1 MKHELS
7 YWEDLAERYFQAETS
22 EAEEAQLRKFL
33 CSDAANAP
41 RFDEIRAT
49 MSYLYVASA
58 PTAPS
63 PLPLWGSALKR
74 RASGIVAL
82 PQRGSGEGA
91 GLRSLFAAIAAC
103 LCVAF
108 FLGWY
113 KYQQHN
119 ISSVRVA
126 GEDIE
131 ADASLLMQQQ
141 MAEVLNPI
149 NMDDR

>member
-1 MKHELS
+1 MKQQDLS

-22 EAEEAQLRKFL
+22 EREEAELRKFL
-33 CSDAANAP
+33 CSSAANDP

-49 MSYLYVASA
+49 MSLLHVSRPSA
-58 PTAPS
+58 KFNVIRH
-63 PLPLWGSALKR
+63 PLRTIA
-74 RASGIVAL
+74 V
-82 PQRGSGEGA
+82 
-91 GLRSLFAAIAAC
+91 AAC

-113 KYQQHN
+113 QYQQHN
-119 ISSVRVA
+119 ICCVRVA

-149 NMDDR
+149 NKDDR

>member
-7 YWEDLAERYFQAETS
+7 YWEDLAERYFLAETS

-33 CSDAANAP
+33 CSGAANDP

-49 MSYLYVASA
+49 MSLLHVSRPSGKLYVIRH
-58 PTAPS
+58 
-63 PLPLWGSALKR
+63 PLRTIA
-74 RASGIVAL
+74 V
-82 PQRGSGEGA
+82 
-91 GLRSLFAAIAAC
+91 AAC
-103 LCVAF
+103 LSIAF

-113 KYQQHN
+113 QYQQHN

-149 NMDDR
+149 NKDDR

>member
-1 MKHELS
+1 MNGELS

-33 CSDAANAP
+33 CSDAANDP

-49 MSYLYVASA
+49 MSYLYVAS
-58 PTAPS
+58 
-63 PLPLWGSALKR
+63 PLPLQRMGES
-74 RASGIVAL
+74 SGTVS
-82 PQRGSGEGA
+82 PSFRGVRGRPWI
-91 GLRSLFAAIAAC
+91 LLAIAAC

-113 KYQQHN
+113 QYQQHN

>member
-7 YWEDLAERYFQAETS
+7 YWEELAERYYQAETS
-22 EAEEAQLRKFL
+22 EEEEAQLRKFL
-33 CSDAANAP
+33 CSDAANDP
-41 RFDEIRAT
+41 RFDEIRAV
-49 MSYLYVASA
+49 MSYLHVA
-58 PTAPS
+58 S
-63 PLPLWGSALKR
+63 PLPLQR
-74 RASGIVAL
+74 RGESSGFVSPSL
-82 PQRGSGEGA
+82 GGVRGGFR
-91 GLRSLFAAIAAC
+91 LVLAIAAC

-113 KYQQHN
+113 QYQQHN